1 MFYHCLGSIGRRNFI
16 HLVNRYEFFEHI
28 ILNADIEKKLL
39 EYDRKAFGK
48 NQQII
53 DKYNELNDKKQCQ
66 GSD

>member
-1 MFYHCLGSIGRRNFI
+1 
-16 HLVNRYEFFEHI
+16 VNRYEFFEHI